1 MSGGRVLV
9 TGAAGQ
15 DGGYLV
21 ERLLAQGREVHALV
35 RDAAA
40 PLPPDVVRHVGD
52 VRDPD
57 LFPALLRRCR
67 PAAVHHLAGL
77 SSVATSWQQP
87 ALAAEVNGLS
97 AVRLLEAC
105 SRAEH
110 VPRVV
115 LACSAE
121 VFAASRTS
129 PQSEDTPLA
138 PASPYGASKATAL
151 LSARVHRAAGLPVS
165 AALLYN
171 HESPRR
177 PMSFLSAKVV
187 AGAVAAAAG
196 NPDPLRL
203 GNLDAVRDWGWAPD
217 HVDAVLRMTD
227 GPPDD
232 YVVATGNGR
241 TVRDFVAATF
251 AAVGLPRWQ
260 EHVVVDEAFV
270 RPADAAVLV
279 GDASRAREVLGWRP
293 AVGFDELV
301 LRLVRARQGPPDSPG
316 RAARP

>member
-15 DGGYLV
+15 DGGYLI

-67 PAAVHHLAGL
+67 PAVVHHLAGL
-77 SSVATSWQQP
+77 SSVAVSWQQP

-121 VFAASRTS
+121 VFAATSTS
-129 PQSEDTPLA
+129 PQSENTPLA

-177 PMSFLSAKVV
+177 PTSFLSAKVV
-187 AGAVAAAAG
+187 DGAVQAAAG
-196 NPDPLRL
+196 APAPLRL

-217 HVDAVLRMTD
+217 HVDAMVRMAD
-227 GPPDD
+227 GPADD
-232 YVVATGNGR
+232 YVVATGTGR
-241 TVRDFVAATF
+241 SVEDFVRAAFT
-251 AAVGLPRWQ
+251 AVGLPDWRA
-260 EHVVVDEAFV
+260 HVVVDQALV
-270 RPADAAVLV
+270 RPIDAAVLV
-279 GDASRAREVLGWRP
+279 GDASRAREVLDWRP
-293 AVGFDELV
+293 TVDFEELV
-301 LRLVRARQGPPDSPG
+301 RRLVRARQEARG
-316 RAARP
+316 R

>member
-15 DGGYLV
+15 DGGYLI

-67 PAAVHHLAGL
+67 PAVVHHLAGL
-77 SSVATSWQQP
+77 SSVAVSWQQP

-121 VFAASRTS
+121 VFAATSTS
-129 PQSEDTPLA
+129 PQSENTPLA

-177 PMSFLSAKVV
+177 PTSFLSAKVV
-187 AGAVAAAAG
+187 DGAVQAAAG
-196 NPDPLRL
+196 APAPLRL

-217 HVDAVLRMTD
+217 HVDAMVRMAD
-227 GPPDD
+227 GPADD
-232 YVVATGNGR
+232 YVVATGTGR
-241 TVRDFVAATF
+241 SVEDFVRVAF
-251 AAVGLPRWQ
+251 AAVGLPDWRA
-260 EHVVVDEAFV
+260 HVVVDQALV
-270 RPADAAVLV
+270 RPIDAAVLV
-279 GDASRAREVLGWRP
+279 GDASRAREVLDWRP
-293 AVGFDELV
+293 TVDFEELV
-301 LRLVRARQGPPDSPG
+301 RRLVRARQEARG
-316 RAARP
+316 R

>member
-1 MSGGRVLV
+1 MSAGSVLV

-21 ERLLAQGREVHALV
+21 ERLLADGHEVHALV
-35 RDAAA
+35 RDPGAD
-40 PLPPDVVRHVGD
+40 LPDGAVRQVGD

-67 PAAVHHLAGL
+67 PAVVHHLAGL
-77 SSVATSWQQP
+77 TSVARSWQDP
-87 ALAAEVNGLS
+87 VLAAEVNGLS

-105 SRAEH
+105 ARADD

-115 LACSAE
+115 LASSAE
-121 VFAASRTS
+121 VFAASATT
-129 PQSEDTPLA
+129 PQDESTPLA

-151 LSARVHRAAGLPVS
+151 LAARVQRAAGLPVS

-177 PMSFLSAKVV
+177 PTTFVTAKIV
-187 AGAVAAAAG
+187 AGAVDAAAG
-196 NPDPLRL
+196 APGPLRL

-217 HVDAVLRMTD
+217 HVDAMLRMAD

-232 YVVATGNGR
+232 YVVATGEGR
-241 TVRDFVAATF
+241 TVWEFVRAAF
-251 AAVGLPRWQ
+251 AAAGLPDW
-260 EHVVVDEAFV
+260 EAHVVVDPALV
-270 RPADAAVLV
+270 RPTDAAVLV
-279 GDASRAREVLGWRP
+279 GDAARARRVLGWRP
-293 AVGFDELV
+293 GVGFDELV
-301 LRLVRARQGPPDSPG
+301 DRLVRARSATQGRQSTD
-316 RAARP
+316 